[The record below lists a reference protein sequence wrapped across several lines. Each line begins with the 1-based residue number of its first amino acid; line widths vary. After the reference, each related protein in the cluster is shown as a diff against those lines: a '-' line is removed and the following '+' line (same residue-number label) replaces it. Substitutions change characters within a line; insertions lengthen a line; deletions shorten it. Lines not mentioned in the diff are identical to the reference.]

1 VAAVSAKGASLSL
14 RYPAQPAASRPAA
27 HVGLDCGRTSA
38 DREIQRTLME
48 LLNQLDGF
56 DQLGKVKIIMA
67 TVRHLLL
74 SLLRL
79 PVIDVVVVGG
89 GGVVVVV
96 AAHLAA
102 GLRCPARLSSG
113 RLTYISGLAS
123 AEPARRAGP
132 RAAAPRTARP
142 QDRDPVTKYAGI
154 RLVNHSLR
162 IAGLGCGCGCWAPAL
177 VVPPTTERCRG
188 AIDE

>member
-79 PVIDVVVVGG
+79 PVIDVVVV
-89 GGVVVVV
+89 V

-142 QDRDPVTKYAGI
+142 QDRDPVTKYAGT